1 MISIL
6 LVVPF
11 TSGIG
16 SGDKSLIH
24 LIVPFSLGSFLFISR
39 IKYLSPKNIPKR
51 NPERKDNIVIKNN
64 TRTKSIVISPKYGE
78 AVAPPVKL
86 MYWCKDD

>member
-16 SGDKSLIH
+16 SVRIAIL
-24 LIVPFSLGSFLFISR
+24 FLFVSS

-51 NPERKDNIVIKNN
+51 NPERNDNIVIKIN
-64 TRTKSIVISPKYGE
+64 TKTKSIVISPKYGE